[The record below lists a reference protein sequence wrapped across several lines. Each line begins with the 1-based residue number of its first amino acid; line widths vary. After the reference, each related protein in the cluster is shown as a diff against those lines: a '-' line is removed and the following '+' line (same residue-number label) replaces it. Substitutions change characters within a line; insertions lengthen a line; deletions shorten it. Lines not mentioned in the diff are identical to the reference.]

1 MARAHDRVVWEII
14 GSSVPGPYHI
24 DKGISNQDAIGWH
37 QKDQGK
43 LPVILSVADGLGDEM
58 FSRSAKGA
66 QLAID
71 ASLETCTRHIRKMG
85 WWTKKDLRSYLL
97 KEIITCWK
105 QKIDEDLTSHPLS
118 PEEVNLSTKY
128 VQHYFSKNPGT
139 DENKIEEFIRSFP
152 YSTTLITV
160 IVTPGIIHILQ
171 VGDGDI
177 IIVKQDGSV
186 HEIFPRDLDCGRVIP
201 LSYPD
206 VREASNVCK
215 IPVRREKPL
224 IIYVSSDGY
233 SAGYDSMKVQFDEI
247 VAYEF
252 HSKIQNFEIS
262 DIQSALPDL
271 LTDISQGS
279 GDDTTLG
286 IIVGDRDK
294 IRETSL
300 KLKTLMVVEEE
311 IKSVVVE
318 PENERNPDSDL
329 YTIDESKEK
338 SRSVHEGLG

>member
-1 MARAHDRVVWEII
+1 MIRAHDRVVWEII

-24 DKGISNQDAIGWH
+24 NKGISNQDAIGWY

-43 LPVILSVADGLGDEM
+43 LPLILSVADGLGDEM

-66 QLAID
+66 QLAVES
-71 ASLETCTRHIRKMG
+71 SLETCTRHIRKME
-85 WWTKKDLRSYLL
+85 WWTKKGLRSYLL
-97 KEIITCWK
+97 NEIITSWK
-105 QKIDEDLTSHPLS
+105 QKINEDLTSKPFS
-118 PEEVNLSTKY
+118 PDELNQSTKY
-128 VQHYFSKNPGT
+128 VQHYFSKNPET
-139 DENKIEEFIRSFP
+139 DVHRIEEFIRSFP

-186 HEIFPRDLDCGRVIP
+186 HEIFPRDLDCGRVVP

-206 VREASNVCK
+206 VAEASNVCK
-215 IPVRREKPL
+215 ISVRREKPL
-224 IIYVSSDGY
+224 IVYVSSDGY
-233 SAGYDSMKVQFDEI
+233 SAGYDSMKVRFDEI

-286 IIVGDRDK
+286 IIVGERYK
-294 IRETSL
+294 IRETLL
-300 KLKTLMVVEEE
+300 KLKTLMGVEEE

-318 PENERNPDSDL
+318 PEKERNPDSAFS
-329 YTIDESKEK
+329 TIDESKK
-338 SRSVHEGLG
+338 RSRSVHESLG